1 MMVTLAFNELI
12 LNTCA
17 FHLLFS
23 TFYQIL
29 LSVLSKIQ
37 TPDLD
42 VDQDKWRLLKFT
54 TTLCS

>member
-12 LNTCA
+12 LNTCT

-42 VDQDKWRLLKFT
+42 VDQDK
-54 TTLCS
+54 